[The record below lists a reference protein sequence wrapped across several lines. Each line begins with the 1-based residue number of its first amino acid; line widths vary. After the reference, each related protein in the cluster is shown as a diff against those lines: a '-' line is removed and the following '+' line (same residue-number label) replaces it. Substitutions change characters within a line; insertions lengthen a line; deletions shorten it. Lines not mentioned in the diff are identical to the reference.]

1 VNRQVTF
8 EPKQELN
15 QKEDNGCLHHAVPL
29 STEEG
34 NRGLGETSKNTFI
47 LEVKDLGKS
56 FGGVEALH
64 NITFSVPSGII
75 QAIIGPNGAGKTTL
89 LNCISGVIKPTRGR
103 IIFLGKSIENLQPHK
118 IATLGIS
125 RTFQNVALFKRMSVI
140 ENVTIGLHTK
150 TRSGFTSCALRLPS
164 MIREE
169 RHIFERAQEWLE
181 FVGLADE
188 MNKEAG
194 SLPLG
199 KQKLLEV
206 ARALATEPRLL
217 LLDEP
222 AGGLNT
228 AETEQFGELIEK
240 IKNLGITVVLIEHDM
255 NLVMERSDQ
264 IAVLHYGKLLATGT
278 PQEIKKNPQ
287 VVEIYL
293 GKEE

>member
-1 VNRQVTF
+1 LKFHQA
-8 EPKQELN
+8 LC
-15 QKEDNGCLHHAVPL
+15 CLLPL
-29 STEEG
+29 
-34 NRGLGETSKNTFI
+34 
-47 LEVKDLGKS
+47 
-56 FGGVEALH
+56 
-64 NITFSVPSGII
+64 
-75 QAIIGPNGAGKTTL
+75 
-89 LNCISGVIKPTRGR
+89 
-103 IIFLGKSIENLQPHK
+103 
-118 IATLGIS
+118 
-125 RTFQNVALFKRMSVI
+125 
-140 ENVTIGLHTK
+140 
-150 TRSGFTSCALRLPS
+150 
-164 MIREE
+164 REE

-206 ARALATEPRLL
+206 ARALATEPLLL

-228 AETEQFGELIEK
+228 AETEQFGDLIEK

>member
-1 VNRQVTF
+1 
-8 EPKQELN
+8 
-15 QKEDNGCLHHAVPL
+15 
-29 STEEG
+29 
-34 NRGLGETSKNTFI
+34 
-47 LEVKDLGKS
+47 
-56 FGGVEALH
+56 
-64 NITFSVPSGII
+64 
-75 QAIIGPNGAGKTTL
+75 
-89 LNCISGVIKPTRGR
+89 
-103 IIFLGKSIENLQPHK
+103 
-118 IATLGIS
+118 
-125 RTFQNVALFKRMSVI
+125 
-140 ENVTIGLHTK
+140 
-150 TRSGFTSCALRLPS
+150 

-206 ARALATEPRLL
+206 ARALATEPLLL

-228 AETEQFGELIEK
+228 AETEQFGDLIEK